1 MIKGEIK
8 MLVDVKDKFAKLWAV
23 KAIKDSVD
31 AISKKLTSIEKN
43 ANDALSVAE
52 DADKKANDN
61 KNKLLEVEI
70 IANEAKS
77 ATIQTMTDVSAL
89 EKKSVTYCDASKITV
104 EFKTKMFAA
113 FETSFKIASIGDK
126 FSGKFV
132 DDNNLFGVMYD
143 GVRISDTEGVIF
155 ATFLYPG
162 GQGGIMYLT
171 RDSSIPSSDMLH
183 VNTVWQSD
191 AKVMLMTK

>member
-1 MIKGEIK
+1 
-8 MLVDVKDKFAKLWAV
+8 
-23 KAIKDSVD
+23 
-31 AISKKLTSIEKN
+31 
-43 ANDALSVAE
+43 
-52 DADKKANDN
+52 
-61 KNKLLEVEI
+61 
-70 IANEAKS
+70 
-77 ATIQTMTDVSAL
+77 
-89 EKKSVTYCDASKITV
+89 
-104 EFKTKMFAA
+104 MFTA
-113 FETSFKIASIGDK
+113 FEASFKIASIGDK

-143 GVRISDTEGVIF
+143 GVRISDTEGVIL

-171 RDSSIPSSDMLH
+171 RDSRIPSSDTLH